1 MELRQLRYFVTVAEE
16 LHFGRAAE
24 RLMIVQSAVS
34 QQIRRLERELG
45 VELFDRSPRRVRLT
59 EAGLRFLPAAR
70 EVLAAER
77 AARAAVAEYAAE
89 RGGMLRV
96 GTSSGMG
103 VRLERV
109 LGEFARLAPEWRI
122 ELSSAPTRVRLGQVA
137 SGDLDAAFVRGV
149 EEGCDDAVRVVPMW
163 QDALVVALSAG
174 HPAAAAAEVELRDL
188 AALPLSLTPRANN
201 PPLVD
206 LVVGACRDAGFEP
219 VPGPS
224 HSTLQ
229 DTLASFGAGAAGWTI
244 LYAAHARQLA
254 TGSVRFL
261 PIKAPTAQDGA
272 AADEPLPTTAL
283 TITTGLAVR
292 RDAAAERLGPLF
304 EACRAAGRDDRE
316 S

>member
-1 MELRQLRYFVTVAEE
+1 MELRQLKYFVAVAEE

-24 RLMIVQSAVS
+24 RLTIVQSAVS

-77 AARAAVAEYAAE
+77 AAFGSVAEYAAG
-89 RGGMLRV
+89 RGDTLRV

-103 VRLERV
+103 ARLERV
-109 LGEFARLAPEWRI
+109 LSEFATLAPGSRI
-122 ELSSAPTRVRLGQVA
+122 ELHSARTRVRLGQVA
-137 SGDLDAAFVRGV
+137 SGELDAAFVRGV
-149 EEGCDDAVRVVPMW
+149 EKGSDDRVQLIPVW
-163 QDALVVALSAG
+163 RDALVVALPAE
-174 HPAAAAAEVELRDL
+174 HPAARGGAVELRDL
-188 AALPLSLTPRANN
+188 AALPLSLIERAGN

-224 HSTLQ
+224 RTTLQ
-229 DTLASFGAGAAGWTI
+229 DTLASLGAGTPGWTV

-261 PIKAPTAQDGA
+261 PVKAAQGG
-272 AADEPLPTTAL
+272 LSMTTSV
-283 TITTGLAVR
+283 AVR
-292 RDAAAERLGPLF
+292 REAAATGRLRVLV
-304 EACRAAGRDDRE
+304 EACRVAGLDDLD

>member
-1 MELRQLRYFVTVAEE
+1 MELRQLRYFVAVAEE

-24 RLMIVQSAVS
+24 RLTIVQSAVS

-77 AARAAVAEYAAE
+77 AALGSVADYAAG
-89 RGGMLRV
+89 RGGTLRV
-96 GTSSGMG
+96 GTSAGMG
-103 VRLERV
+103 ARLERV
-109 LGEFARLAPEWRI
+109 LSEFARLAPGSRI
-122 ELSSAPTRVRLGQVA
+122 ELHSARTRVRLGNVA
-137 SGDLDAAFVRGV
+137 SGELDAAFVRGV
-149 EEGCDDAVRVVPMW
+149 EESPDDGVRLIPVW
-163 QDALVVALSAG
+163 QDALVVALPAD
-174 HPAAAAAEVELRDL
+174 HPAATAGEVELRDL
-188 AALPLSLTPRANN
+188 AALPLSLIERVGN

-224 HSTLQ
+224 RTTLQ
-229 DTLASFGAGAAGWTI
+229 DTLASLGAGTPGWTV

-254 TGSVRFL
+254 TGSVKFL
-261 PIKAPTAQDGA
+261 PVRA
-272 AADEPLPTTAL
+272 ARGGLSMTTSV
-283 TITTGLAVR
+283 AVR
-292 RDAAAERLGPLF
+292 REAAATGRFRALF
-304 EACRAAGRDDRE
+304 EACRAAGRDDLD